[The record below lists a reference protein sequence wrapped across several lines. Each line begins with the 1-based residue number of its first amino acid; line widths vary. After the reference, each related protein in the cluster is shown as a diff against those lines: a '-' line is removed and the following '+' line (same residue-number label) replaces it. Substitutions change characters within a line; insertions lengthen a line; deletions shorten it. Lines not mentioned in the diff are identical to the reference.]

1 MPAALLLK
9 GGRVIDPAAEFDK
22 VSDVLIEDGVVKA
35 VESGARAGRR
45 PRHRLRGQVVT
56 PGFVDLHVHLR
67 EPGHEYKEDIAS
79 GARAAAAGGFTTV
92 CCMPNTNP
100 PNDNRAV
107 TELIVR
113 RAREAAIVRVLPIG
127 AITKGLKGESLA
139 EMGEMKDAGIVAV
152 SDDGMPVMNADLM
165 RRALEYARTFGLTV
179 VQHAEDQSLAQGGV
193 MNEGPAATRA
203 GLRGQPPAAESV
215 MVARDLELVALTGAR
230 YHVAHISTAAAVR
243 AVREAKR
250 RGLPVTAEVTP
261 HHLTLTDVACCS
273 LRHGDQGARR
283 RCARRPIARRCAKA
297 LADGTID
304 CIATDHAPH
313 APQEKQLEFDQAA
326 FGMIGLETALGLG
339 LKLVD
344 DKVLTLPALI
354 RRLTVGAAQVFGLPG
369 GTLGKG
375 APADVTVL
383 DAEARLQSGSR
394 ALPLEVAQLAVPR
407 LGAARAGDAHHRRR
421 RGRSRGGRP
430 WLTRRVWRSK
440 TARSCAAARSA
451 RRVEGGRRGRL
462 QHRAHRL
469 RGGADRSV
477 VSRADRRHD
486 RARDRQRRLEPRGP
500 RVGAAVAVRL
510 RGARAVAGGL
520 ELARAGVAR
529 RGAGAR
535 PACPASRAS
544 TRAR

>member
-9 GGRVIDPAAEFDK
+9 GGRVIDPASDFDK
-22 VSDVLIEDGVVKA
+22 VTDVLIEDGIVKA
-35 VESGARAGRR
+35 VETGARADGARVIDCTGR
-45 PRHRLRGQVVT
+45 VVT

-100 PNDNRAV
+100 PNDNRSV
-107 TELIVR
+107 TDLIVR
-113 RAREAAIVRVLPIG
+113 RAREAAVVRVLPIG
-127 AITKGLKGESLA
+127 AISKGLKGESLA

-165 RRALEYARTFGLTV
+165 RRALEYARTFGLCV
-179 VQHAEDQSLAQGGV
+179 VQHAEDKQLAQGGV

-215 MVARDLELVALTGAR
+215 MVARDLELVAWTGAR
-230 YHVAHISTAAAVR
+230 YHVAHISTAASVR

-273 LRHGDQGARR
+273 YDTSTKCAPPLRSEADRQALRE
-283 RCARRPIARRCAKA
+283 A

-313 APQEKQLEFDQAA
+313 ATQDKQLEFDQAA

-344 DKVLTLPALI
+344 DKVLTLPTLI
-354 RRLTVGAAQVFGLPG
+354 RRLTVGAARIFDLPG
-369 GTLGKG
+369 GTLARG
-375 APADVTVL
+375 ALADVTVF
-383 DAEARLQSGSR
+383 DVDSVYT
-394 ALPLEVAQLAVPR
+394 VAPER
-407 LGAARAGDAHHRRR
+407 F
-421 RGRSRGGRP
+421 
-430 WLTRRVWRSK
+430 RSK
-440 TARSCAAARSA
+440 SRNSPFA
-451 RRVEGGRRGRL
+451 GW
-462 QHRAHRL
+462 QL
-469 RGGADRSV
+469 RGCV
-477 VSRADRRHD
+477 THTI
-486 RARDRQRRLEPRGP
+486 
-500 RVGAAVAVRL
+500 
-510 RGARAVAGGL
+510 VAGRVVH
-520 ELARAGVAR
+520 EEPARG
-529 RGAGAR
+529 
-535 PACPASRAS
+535 
-544 TRAR
+544 

>member
-9 GGRVIDPAAEFDK
+9 GGRVIDPASDLDK
-22 VSDVLIEDGVVKA
+22 VCDVLIDDGIVKA
-35 VESGARAGRR
+35 VETGARSDGARVIDCAGK
-45 PRHRLRGQVVT
+45 VVA
-56 PGFVDLHVHLR
+56 PGFIDLHVHLR

-107 TELIVR
+107 TDLIVR

-127 AITKGLKGESLA
+127 AISKGLKGESLA
-139 EMGEMKDAGIVAV
+139 EMGEMRDAGIVAV

-165 RRALEYARTFGLTV
+165 RRALEYARTFGLVV
-179 VQHAEDQSLAQGGV
+179 VQHAEDKNLAQGGV

-215 MVARDLELVALTGAR
+215 MVARDLELVQWTGAR
-230 YHVAHISTAAAVR
+230 YHVAHISTAASVR

-273 LRHGDQGARR
+273 YDTSTKCAPPLRGEADRQAVRE
-283 RCARRPIARRCAKA
+283 A

-313 APQEKQLEFDQAA
+313 ATQEKQLEFDQAA
-326 FGMIGLETALGLG
+326 FGMLGLETALGLG

-344 DKVLTLPALI
+344 ERLLTLPALI

-375 APADVTVL
+375 APADV
-383 DAEARLQSGSR
+383 
-394 ALPLEVAQLAVPR
+394 AVI
-407 LGAARAGDAHHRRR
+407 D
-421 RGRSRGGRP
+421 
-430 WLTRRVWRSK
+430 
-440 TARSCAAARSA
+440 
-451 RRVEGGRRGRL
+451 
-462 QHRAHRL
+462 
-469 RGGADRSV
+469 
-477 VSRADRRHD
+477 
-486 RARDRQRRLEPRGP
+486 
-500 RVGAAVAVRL
+500 VGAAYKVDPSTFRSKSRNSPFRGWEL
-510 RGARAVAGGL
+510 RGRVTHTIVGGNVVH
-520 ELARAGVAR
+520 EE
-529 RGAGAR
+529 GAR
-535 PACPASRAS
+535 G
-544 TRAR
+544 